1 MATGIYEEVNSNK
14 WKTWLLMLLFSVF
27 VGAVTYVFALAYGW
41 GLGVVGFALIITGI
55 INFLSYYFSSDLAIV
70 TSGAHEVT
78 KKDEPDL
85 FRSVENMTIA
95 SGLPMPKVYVIE
107 DQAPN
112 AFATGRNPNHSAVV
126 FTRGL
131 LEQLNQLELEGVV
144 AHELSHVK
152 NYDTRLMSIVVV
164 LVGTLVLLADIFMRM
179 TWFSGGSR
187 EERQGGNI
195 FFLIGII
202 FAILSPIL
210 ATLLKLAI
218 SRRREYLADASGA
231 LLTRYPEGLA
241 DALLKIDNDPHQL
254 SNASNATAHMYIENP
269 FKKEGFVSNLFSTHP
284 PVADR
289 VKALRAMVLE
299 PIQEGG
305 VAK

>member
-1 MATGIYEEVNSNK
+1 MATGIYEQVNSNK
-14 WKTWLLMLLFSVF
+14 WKTWLLMLLFTIF
-27 VGAVTYVFALAYGW
+27 VVGVVYVFALAYGW
-41 GLGVVGFALIITGI
+41 GLGTVGFALIVAGV
-55 INFLSYYFSSDLAIV
+55 INFIGYYFSGDLAIA

-85 FRSVENMTIA
+85 YRSVENMVIA

-107 DQAPN
+107 DPAPN
-112 AFATGRNPNHSAVV
+112 AFATGRDPKHAAVV

-131 LEQLNQLELEGVV
+131 LERLNHLELEGVV

-152 NYDTRLMSIVVV
+152 NYDTRLMSIVVI

-179 TWFSGGSR
+179 TWFSGGNR
-187 EERQGGNI
+187 EERGGGANI
-195 FFLIGII
+195 FLLVGII

-254 SNASNATAHMYIENP
+254 HSASNATAHMYIENP
-269 FKKEGFVSNLFSTHP
+269 FKKEGFVSGLFSTHP

-289 VKALRAMVLE
+289 VKALRAMVLDSM
-299 PIQEGG
+299 PEGG
-305 VAK
+305 EK

>member
-1 MATGIYEEVNSNK
+1 MATGIYEQVNSNR
-14 WKTWLLMLLFSVF
+14 WKTWLLMILFTAF
-27 VGAVTYVFALAYGW
+27 IVGVVYIFAAAYGW
-41 GLGVVGFALIITGI
+41 GLGTVGFALIVAGV
-55 INFLSYYFSSDLAIV
+55 INFIGYYFSSDLAIA

-78 KKDEPDL
+78 KSEEPDL
-85 FRSVENMTIA
+85 YRSVENMTIA

-107 DQAPN
+107 DPAPN
-112 AFATGRNPNHSAVV
+112 AFATGRDPKHAAVV

-131 LEQLNQLELEGVV
+131 LERLNHLELEGVV

-164 LVGTLVLLADIFMRM
+164 LVGTLVLLADIFTNMM
-179 TWFSGGSR
+179 WFRGGDR
-187 EERQGGNI
+187 EERGGAGGI
-195 FFLIGII
+195 FLIIGLLL
-202 FAILSPIL
+202 AVLSPIL

-241 DALLKIDNDPHQL
+241 EALLKIDNDQHQL
-254 SNASNATAHMYIENP
+254 ATASNATAHMYIENP

-284 PVADR
+284 PVEDR
-289 VKALRAMVLE
+289 VKALRTMVIDPAPNE
-299 PIQEGG
+299 
-305 VAK
+305 KN